1 MNYLPSPTRYDVG
14 RYRRT
19 GRSGLQL
26 PEISL
31 GLWHNFG
38 GVDVLETQR
47 AMVRFAFDQGITHFD
62 LANNYGP
69 PPGSAEEN
77 FKQLLDSDLR
87 PFRDELV
94 ISTKAGY
101 RMWSGPYGEWGSRK
115 YLISSCDQSLKR
127 MGLEY
132 VDIFYS
138 HRPDPNTPLEE
149 TMSALDQLVRSGKAL
164 YVGISS
170 YSAEQTKEAAAILK
184 ALGTPC
190 LIHQPV
196 YNILNRWIEDGL
208 TDVLEQE
215 GIGCIPFCPLAQGLL
230 TNRYLERIPEDSRA
244 AKAHGFLQASEVER
258 QQVRIQALAAVAAG
272 RGVSLAQL
280 ALQWVLRKPVI
291 TSALIGASS
300 VKQIE
305 ENLAALGGESLSSDE
320 LAAIDAACAL

>member
-1 MNYLPSPTRYDVG
+1 
-14 RYRRT
+14 
-19 GRSGLQL
+19 
-26 PEISL
+26 
-31 GLWHNFG
+31 
-38 GVDVLETQR
+38 
-47 AMVRFAFDQGITHFD
+47 
-62 LANNYGP
+62 
-69 PPGSAEEN
+69 
-77 FKQLLDSDLR
+77 
-87 PFRDELV
+87 
-94 ISTKAGY
+94 
-101 RMWSGPYGEWGSRK
+101 
-115 YLISSCDQSLKR
+115 
-127 MGLEY
+127 MGLDY

-149 TMSALDQLVRSGKAL
+149 TMGALDQLVRSGKAL

-208 TDVLEQE
+208 TDVLEEE

-244 AKAHGFLQASEVER
+244 AKSHGFLQASEVER

-305 ENLAALGGESLSSDE
+305 ENLAALGGEALTSDE